1 MPFRVVYF
9 SREMFNDALYF
20 LEQAQLLDPRPKNDW
35 LRWRYQ
41 RATIIYSI
49 ACVESV
55 INGLILRRAKEQ
67 GNKKLVKAIRKGG
80 IHLPIKILSTYP
92 KLISKKMDKKRNEW
106 KYFDH
111 IRRIRNKITHYS
123 GGTEIYNDENLNGV
137 TIDNAKKAIEMVR
150 IMVKHLYNLGGN
162 DNPDWV
168 DQKESEIIN

>member
-1 MPFRVVYF
+1 MNL
-9 SREMFNDALYF
+9 EF
-20 LEQAQLLDPRPKNDW
+20 LCQLKNI
-35 LRWRYQ
+35 
-41 RATIIYSI
+41 ASI
-49 ACVESV
+49 A
-55 INGLILRRAKEQ
+55 IGLFGIGIIIGLHEFGHYLFARLFGVRAPSFSI
-67 GNKKLVKAIRKGG
+67 GMG
-80 IHLPIKILSTYP
+80 P